1 MLTPCPFPAPFF
13 GRFSA
18 FRRCLSSE
26 KVLRRLFLMAVLLL
40 FAGSVF
46 AQRYTSRPYRKM
58 PRTELSAKSKKGITR
73 ILTGEEAGNRSQTKK
88 TGNTFNQAKAD
99 TERYRLA
106 QEREVTDILDERD
119 EADETPAYMVRAM
132 QAYRLTG
139 DRNVKRFAEATSEFQ
154 EQELRERAM
163 MYLESGDV
171 ENYNRTMAIIS
182 GKPYAPYSSIGG
194 SGYVVNRGTGEI
206 SVGNPHTA
214 GMYDRKVK
222 ADTARKNASAASQY
236 ARTKAH
242 AQKAAQG
249 TPKAARQKTAA
260 SGMTAAE
267 YREARTR
274 AIEAS
279 RPDLVKELDDM
290 ARHMGYLD

>member
-1 MLTPCPFPAPFF
+1 MP
-13 GRFSA
+13 
-18 FRRCLSSE
+18 SE
-26 KVLRRLFLMAVLLL
+26 KVLLRFFLAVVLLL

-46 AQRYTSRPYRKM
+46 AQRYYSRSYRKM
-58 PRTELSAKSKKGITR
+58 PRTELSAKSKKGIAR
-73 ILTGEEAGNRSQTKK
+73 ILTGEDAASSGK
-88 TGNTFNQAKAD
+88 TVKNGNTFNQAKAD

-106 QEREVTDILDERD
+106 QEREMTYAFDERD
-119 EADETPAYMVRAM
+119 EAGETPEYMVRAM
-132 QAYRLTG
+132 QAYRVTG
-139 DRNVKRFAEATSEFQ
+139 DRNVKRFAEAVSEFQ
-154 EQELRERAM
+154 EQALRERAM
-163 MYLESGDV
+163 GYLENGDV

-194 SGYVVNRGTGEI
+194 SGYVVNKGTGEI

-236 ARTKAH
+236 ARSKERAG
-242 AQKAAQG
+242 KAASG
-249 TPKAARQKTAA
+249 TPKATRQKTAA

-267 YREARTR
+267 YREARVR

-279 RPDLVKELDDM
+279 RPDLVKELDGM
-290 ARHMGYLD
+290 ARHMGYSD